1 MLPTILL
8 PHLHVL
14 VTSACFCAREISRP
28 LLLATPYSISQP
40 FSRRRINERHVYV
53 ISVLAAKLLKG
64 SVGNKRIANLESA
77 FANES
82 LDLFSRN
89 SQQFGGA
96 FPGVRVMIR

>member
-1 MLPTILL
+1 M
-8 PHLHVL
+8 
-14 VTSACFCAREISRP
+14 
-28 LLLATPYSISQP
+28 
-40 FSRRRINERHVYV
+40 